1 MKVVSQTFKDNIKT
15 IGKELDVK
23 LSYEVNGVST
33 LLDAEDINSVSFSY
47 NGELFKSIMKQ
58 LVIDVNQEIPSNA
71 IINCQFG
78 IKVADDN
85 VSDYRDNYEYVDFG
99 DFLIKDGQKKEDTLS
114 YSYTCYDY
122 MLNSMIP
129 YDGVDLRQFVQT
141 LDATYQEGIE
151 YYKLVDDEYKLL
163 EEGTD
168 YEVGDAITGTIYV
181 IESISIT
188 LRDYISRIAS
198 HMGLTFYNGS
208 DTFANYDKVLTQDL
222 YVDSE
227 GASIGYTFRDVLD
240 DIAEATG
247 TTIIT
252 DGTAL
257 KMIEPTT
264 TNEELDEESCKN
276 INVNFGKKYGLVNK
290 LSLTRSAD
298 SDVIYRNDETSI
310 VQNGETEL
318 SFSDNQLLS
327 QDDREEWIDAIF
339 NKVKGTEYYI
349 TDFSSTGITY
359 LEPLDKYDIT
369 IDGTTY
375 NCLMLADEINI
386 TQGLEENIHCD
397 ELTGTKT
404 DYATSSTTDKMA
416 LQTKLIVDKQLGQIV
431 GEVASQTDI
440 SNLQEQIDANGNAI
454 TSLGTRVTQAEEN
467 VQISVSKL
475 DEVLDDNGNVT
486 SVKNSL
492 VQIDSDGILVQTN
505 TSQIKTQMTN
515 DAFKILDTTGELA
528 VFNNDGA
535 YLDNLEVEHYFIAG
549 YHRVEKM
556 EGQNRTGWFYIGG

>member
-1 MKVVSQTFKDNIKT
+1 MKVVSQTFKDNIKS

-78 IKVADDN
+78 IKVADNN
-85 VSDYRDNYEYVDFG
+85 VSDYRDNYEYVNFG

-122 MLNSMIP
+122 MLNSMVT
-129 YDGVDLRQFVQT
+129 YDGVDLRQFAQT
-141 LDATYQEGIE
+141 LDTTYQEGIE
-151 YYKLVDDEYKLL
+151 YYQLVDGEYKLL

-198 HMGLTFYNGS
+198 HIGLTFYNRS

-247 TTIIT
+247 TTITI

-257 KMIEPTT
+257 KLIEPTT
-264 TNEELDEESCKN
+264 TNEEFDEESCKN
-276 INVNFGKKYGLVNK
+276 INVNFGKKYGPVNK

-298 SDVIYRNDETSI
+298 SDVIYRNDKTSI
-310 VQNGETEL
+310 ETNGETEL

-327 QDDREEWIDAIF
+327 QEDREEWIDAIF
-339 NKVKGTEYYI
+339 NKVNGTEYYI

-386 TQGLEENIHCD
+386 TQGLEENIHCE

-416 LQTKLIVDKQLGQIV
+416 LQTKLIVDKQLGQII
-431 GEVASQTDI
+431 GEVATKTDL
-440 SNLQEQIDANGNAI
+440 SNLQGQVDANGNAI
-454 TSLGTRVTQAEEN
+454 ESLGTRVTQTESNITFATNTLNEI
-467 VQISVSKL
+467 VDK
-475 DEVLDDNGNVT
+475 NGNVT
-486 SVKNSL
+486 NIKNSL
-492 VQIDSDGILVQTN
+492 VTINADGIQVQTN
-505 TSQIKTQMTN
+505 TSAIKTQMTN
-515 DAFKILDTTGELA
+515 DAFIISDTTGQLA
-528 VFNNDGA
+528 RFDDDGA
-535 YLDNLEVEHYFIAG
+535 NLDNLSVDHYLTMG
-549 YHRVEKM
+549 VHRVEKYD
-556 EGQNRTGWFYIGG
+556 NNTRTGFFYVGG

>member
-33 LLDAEDINSVSFSY
+33 LLDAENVNSVSFSY
-47 NGELFKSIMKQ
+47 KGELFKSIMKQ

-78 IKVADDN
+78 IKVADDD

-99 DFLIKDGQKKEDTLS
+99 EFLIKEGQKKEDTLS

-141 LDATYQEGIE
+141 LDTTYQKGVE
-151 YYKLVDDEYKLL
+151 YYQLVDGEYKLL

-168 YEVGDAITGTIYV
+168 YEIGDAIAGTIYV

-198 HMGLTFYNGS
+198 HMGLTFYNS
-208 DTFANYDKVLTQDL
+208 TDTFANYDKVLTQDL

-252 DGTAL
+252 DGTEL

-264 TNEELDEESCKN
+264 TNEVFDEESCKN
-276 INVNFGKKYGLVNK
+276 INVNFGKKYGPVNK

-310 VQNGETEL
+310 QANGETEL

-327 QDDREEWIDAIF
+327 QEDREEWIDAIF
-339 NKVKGTEYYI
+339 NNVKGTEYYI

-369 IDGTTY
+369 IDETTY

-416 LQTKLIVDKQLGQIV
+416 LQTTLIVNKQLGQIV

-535 YLDNLEVEHYFIAG
+535 YLDNLSVDHYLTMG
-549 YHRVEKM
+549 VHRVEKYD
-556 EGQNRTGWFYIGG
+556 NNTRTGFFYIGG